1 MDRIL
6 LVSRFQLESHKV
18 CKHYHFQ
25 CFLIAAWS
33 LFVTKWL
40 FLVFSSSVKIDMISS
55 SDVFGGL
62 PSKSLKCFSFTRSSW
77 LDTFNLDLLQ
87 QFFLP
92 LTSLMIFHVTV
103 AFCSSLCF
111 WQVSSG
117 LFQRNRLCSRFFKC
131 YLKVVICC
139 ICRITHCGVL

>member
-1 MDRIL
+1 M
-6 LVSRFQLESHKV
+6 
-18 CKHYHFQ
+18 
-25 CFLIAAWS
+25 
-33 LFVTKWL
+33 
-40 FLVFSSSVKIDMISS
+40 KIDMISS
-55 SDVFGGL
+55 SDVFSGL

-111 WQVSSG
+111 WQVSSDSAADSLNAISKLLFVVFVELLTAESCRALNLFFNSEIKVLRTYG
-117 LFQRNRLCSRFFKC
+117 LNNAVTMQWSDETLTNELNNLNFL
-131 YLKVVICC
+131 
-139 ICRITHCGVL
+139 HCFSLSF